1 MDEKRFGF
9 IFECYDD
16 VKVFDRGIRSVVV
29 DFVDGINLFIIL

>member
-29 DFVDGINLFIIL
+29 DFVDGINLIL